1 MDNIQALQKNIN
13 ELQSAIEKERATK
26 EELID
31 MLKTR
36 IRELEAQPK
45 PISKQREIFTA
56 IVEYFANKPHDTMK
70 WSLDA
75 TDMDDLAEVIYNAQ
89 EKK

>member
-45 PISKQREIFTA
+45 PISKQRMVEI
-56 IVEYFANKPHDTMK
+56 
-70 WSLDA
+70 
-75 TDMDDLAEVIYNAQ
+75 AEKVPCNIHMLHKYRQDIAEAIYNAQ